1 MKPYVRRLRGFADQ
15 AHDDGYEHVVLLG
28 MGGSSLAP
36 EVFKRTYGSAP
47 GYPSLTVLDTTVPAT
62 ILATERAVDLH
73 KTLFVVASKSGST
86 VETLSHLAYFWERT
100 GQRGEQ
106 FVAITDPGTSLESLA
121 RERGFRE
128 CFLNPPD
135 IGGRYS
141 ALSLFGLV
149 PAALLG
155 MDLNAMIQQAL
166 NHRALC
172 STFDGKTVNVGLRLG
187 TFLGAAAT
195 SGRDKLTLITPESV
209 SSFGLWVEQLIAEST
224 GKNGTGIVPV
234 VGESLG
240 AVEVY
245 GIDRVFVSLDS
256 DDASSGDLDA
266 IIRAGHPLARFRLE
280 SSYDLIGQCF
290 SWEFATAVAGSVL
303 RINPFDEPNVQE
315 AKDQTKAALA
325 AFEQSRDLPGVPTSS
340 IEEVGRFIGA
350 SRAGDYL
357 SIQAYLPYDEAIEAS
372 LQDLRGAVRDAYK
385 IATAVG
391 YGPRFLHSTGQLHK
405 GGPNTGIFVQ
415 VVGEIETDVPIP
427 GSPYSFGVLNAAQAV
442 GDFRALEAHGRRV
455 VRLDVGRDPI
465 GALTQ
470 LAQLIGRR
478 G

>member
-1 MKPYVRRLRGFADQ
+1 
-15 AHDDGYEHVVLLG
+15 
-28 MGGSSLAP
+28 
-36 EVFKRTYGSAP
+36 
-47 GYPSLTVLDTTVPAT
+47 
-62 ILATERAVDLH
+62 
-73 KTLFVVASKSGST
+73 
-86 VETLSHLAYFWERT
+86 
-100 GQRGEQ
+100 
-106 FVAITDPGTSLESLA
+106 
-121 RERGFRE
+121 
-128 CFLNPPD
+128 
-135 IGGRYS
+135 
-141 ALSLFGLV
+141 
-149 PAALLG
+149 
-155 MDLNAMIQQAL
+155 
-166 NHRALC
+166 
-172 STFDGKTVNVGLRLG
+172 
-187 TFLGAAAT
+187 
-195 SGRDKLTLITPESV
+195 
-209 SSFGLWVEQLIAEST
+209 
-224 GKNGTGIVPV
+224 
-234 VGESLG
+234 
-240 AVEVY
+240 
-245 GIDRVFVSLDS
+245 
-256 DDASSGDLDA
+256 
-266 IIRAGHPLARFRLE
+266 
-280 SSYDLIGQCF
+280 
-290 SWEFATAVAGSVL
+290 
-303 RINPFDEPNVQE
+303 
-315 AKDQTKAALA
+315 
-325 AFEQSRDLPGVPTSS
+325 VPTSS